1 MNKMQR
7 YLITCLVMLVLAL
20 PGCVSKEQF
29 YQEASLSRQSAYKQ
43 WENRKLAE
51 KQAQP
56 VVTGKLSVEDCL
68 KLTLANNKT
77 LLKTIEEK
85 EAARGVELGSAS
97 AILPKVEL
105 VADYR
110 RLDEV
115 TSFTIPGGT
124 ISLGALDNYSAG
136 LAVTQPLFAGGAIPA
151 RINAGRLAALLADQT
166 VRAAVQETVY
176 AAELGYYSVLLDQHL
191 YTISAD
197 AVKAS
202 QAHLDSVRQKRAAGV
217 ASDFDVLRA
226 EVELS
231 NFTAQLIQSR
241 NAINVAR
248 ASLVKIM
255 GVSQDSSF
263 TLNDELTY
271 SAFSITMEQAVA
283 SAYRNR
289 PDLFSGELNIRQ
301 QKELLAIAQ
310 SQYYP
315 NVNAFFNNTWSKP
328 DPHNQM
334 IIDWGS
340 GYSYGVMAAWPIFDG
355 FAREGSV
362 ITQKTRLKQSQID
375 LVDAEET
382 ALFELTRA
390 ILSIE
395 DAAEFVDSQKLNL
408 SRAEEGLRLVEV
420 GYREGINT
428 QVEVIDAES
437 ALTTARANYYQSIYS
452 HVVAKLDLQR
462 AMGTLTRFEPAKS
475 LQTPPDSNN
484 KQQEQTRK

>member
-1 MNKMQR
+1 MR
-7 YLITCLVMLVLAL
+7 IYLVACFILSLISL
-20 PGCVSKEQF
+20 PGCVSKEDF
-29 YQEASLSRQSAYKQ
+29 FNDASLSRQSAYTQ

-51 KQAQP
+51 KQIQP

-68 KLTLANNKT
+68 KLTLANNKV
-77 LLKTIEEK
+77 LLRTIEEK
-85 EAARGVELGSAS
+85 EAARGTELGSYS
-97 AILPKVEL
+97 AILPSVDVTANYK
-105 VADYR
+105 

-115 TSFTIPGGT
+115 SSFTIPGGK

-136 LAVTQPLFAGGAIPA
+136 LTVTQPLFAGGAIPA

-166 VRAAVQETVY
+166 VRATVQETVY
-176 AAELGYYSVLLDQHL
+176 AAELGYHSVLLDQHL

-217 ASDFDVLRA
+217 ASDYDVLRA

-248 ASLVKIM
+248 AGLVKIM
-255 GVSQDSSF
+255 GISQDSSF
-263 TLNDELTY
+263 TLNDELKY

-283 SAYRNR
+283 AAYKNR
-289 PDLFSGELNIRQ
+289 PDLFSRELGIRQ
-301 QKELLAIAQ
+301 QKELLSIAQ

-315 NVNAFFNNTWSKP
+315 NINAFFNNIWSNP

-334 IIDWGS
+334 IIDWGTA
-340 GYSYGVMAAWPIFDG
+340 YNYGVMASWPIFDG

-375 LVDAEET
+375 LVDTEET

-420 GYREGINT
+420 GYRQGVNT
-428 QVEVIDAES
+428 QVEVVDAQS

-452 HVVAKLDLQR
+452 HVVAKLDLQK
-462 AMGTLTRFEPAKS
+462 AMGTLTGFETAKS
-475 LQTPPDSNN
+475 LQTPPDPNN
-484 KQQEQTRK
+484 NLQEQTKK